1 MEGSKQWWKGPSL
14 KSDLIYLLVM
24 SLRFLMSMEQNQ
36 RSYLYSSVILKY
48 LQHLLIQLYNSTQVP
63 APIDGNSFLKFWV
76 KKDSKTTSRIMGKE
90 CYN

>member
-1 MEGSKQWWKGPSL
+1 
-14 KSDLIYLLVM
+14 M
-24 SLRFLMSMEQNQ
+24 SLRFLMSMEQNHK
-36 RSYLYSSVILKY
+36 SYLYSSVILKY

-76 KKDSKTTSRIMGKE
+76 KKDSKTMSRIMGKE